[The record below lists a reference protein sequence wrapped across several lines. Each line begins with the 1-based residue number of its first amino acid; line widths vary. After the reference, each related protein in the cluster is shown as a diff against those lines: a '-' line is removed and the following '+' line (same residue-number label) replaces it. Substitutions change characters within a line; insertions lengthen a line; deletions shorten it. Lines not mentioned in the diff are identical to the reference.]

1 MTSLLYF
8 FRNQRVL
15 PSVETNE
22 PPTEDTPSPAKAMPD
37 SPSSF
42 ESSSSPSMDSMAS
55 IAMSATPSPPQRLLM
70 NIDEAGD
77 NNGLLK
83 RKASGPLD
91 SGRTSAFV
99 SKRWKTLNRPM
110 DPGGPG
116 QRAREIRQPVSV
128 ADRVNGAVASTSAKK
143 TNWSSRFNPL
153 RLVKVKQ
160 EEDDEDDAVA
170 KGLIVVARSEYD
182 LIMARQNREIP
193 DSQETVDIEMAT
205 EAVNGGDVTLPTAI
219 EGKEEEDDG
228 DDEEDEMDYEDTE
241 EDEKEEADDG
251 DDSGLYDPA
260 LSGKVYP
267 YPGLPQR
274 VQSFKGSSLDTS
286 IEQPVLD
293 SDDYDDSDDSLED
306 EEDGVEENWDW
317 LFEAEPDTVNDMNRS
332 TAVEAPDND
341 YYWSVVEDERMAYE
355 EGIAAIE
362 DYESWTSD
370 EKRLHRLLS
379 LRGFHPLLPATWTRD
394 FLGVPMYPSLFSP
407 IDADD
412 TMNDSNSSPPVTIA
426 NYGSQFH
433 ATKALRALFDLQSRV
448 SGLRQT
454 GHNTARIGA
463 IIEREL
469 RRYIAWA
476 ATDAGLDRCAPF
488 AAMPNIAAKQ
498 FVVRSN
504 EKTDRKGKK
513 TKKRSV
519 AHQVQDFFG
528 DWVTRY
534 RTYYASLPGYAVEG
548 GDGSQKQR
556 LRPPR
561 LLYGFV
567 IVQHAVMLLVVDA
580 AGNRSSRHPRP
591 RCLADFNLSLGDRWL
606 DASLS
611 VAIPVHVARAA
622 QLRCQQGLVL
632 PTTSLDS
639 ADEDA

>member
-8 FRNQRVL
+8 FRHQRIL
-15 PSVETNE
+15 PSVEPNE
-22 PPTEDTPSPAKAMPD
+22 PLMEETPSPAKELPD
-37 SPSSF
+37 SPSSL
-42 ESSSSPSMDSMAS
+42 ESSSSPSVDPTAS
-55 IAMSATPSPPQRLLM
+55 GAMSATSSPPQRQLAEA
-70 NIDEAGD
+70 DEGGD
-77 NNGLLK
+77 NLLLK

-91 SGRTSAFV
+91 SGRTPVFV

-110 DPGGPG
+110 DPGGPS
-116 QRAREIRQPVSV
+116 QRAREIRQPASV
-128 ADRVNGAVASTSAKK
+128 ADRANNKPTWAS
-143 TNWSSRFNPL
+143 RLNPM
-153 RLVKVKQ
+153 RLVRVKQ
-160 EEDDEDDAVA
+160 EMDEEAVA
-170 KGLIVVARSEYD
+170 NGLIVVARSEYD
-182 LIMARQNREIP
+182 LKMARLNREIP
-193 DSQETVDIEMAT
+193 DSQETVDTEMAT
-205 EAVNGGDVTLPTAI
+205 DADGEGGEL

-228 DDEEDEMDYEDTE
+228 DEGEDEMGDCVSEEEEEEEEEE
-241 EDEKEEADDG
+241 EDAEDG

-260 LSGKVYP
+260 LSAKAYP
-267 YPGLPQR
+267 HPGLPVR
-274 VQSFKGSSLDTS
+274 VQSFKGSSLDAG
-286 IEQPVLD
+286 IDQPAVVD
-293 SDDYDDSDDSLED
+293 SDEYDDSDDSLED
-306 EEDGVEENWDW
+306 EEDGVDENWEW
-317 LFEAEPDTVNDMNRS
+317 LFEEEES
-332 TAVEAPDND
+332 TTLQSSNKQTPVTAPAND
-341 YYWSVVEDERMAYE
+341 YYWSVAEDERTAYE
-355 EGIAAIE
+355 NGVAGIE
-362 DYESWTSD
+362 DYQGWTAD

-412 TMNDSNSSPPVTIA
+412 AMSMSGEQSTPPVTIT

-454 GHNTARIGA
+454 GHNTVRIGA

-476 ATDAGLDRCAPF
+476 ATDAGLDQCKPLAV
-488 AAMPNIAAKQ
+488 MPNIAAKQ
-498 FVVRSN
+498 FIVQSKDKKN
-504 EKTDRKGKK
+504 TQNRKGK
-513 TKKRSV
+513 TTRKRSL
-519 AHQVQDFFG
+519 ARQVQDFFG
-528 DWVTRY
+528 DWVARY
-534 RTYYASLPGYAVEG
+534 RTYYATLTDYAV
-548 GDGSQKQR
+548 DGHPGLKRR

-622 QLRCQQGLVL
+622 QLRCRQGLVL
-632 PTTSLDS
+632 PSTSC
-639 ADEDA
+639 ANTDEDA